1 MISQIKRIKNLG
13 VYQDFRWDGTTDG
26 FKKLNLIYGWNYAGK
41 TTLSRVF
48 RCLELKRLHNVDSNT
63 QFELINDDS
72 SVDNERFERT
82 NNIKVFNSDYIVDNL
97 RWEEEAVNPILI
109 VGEES
114 VQLREKQQKIK
125 DEISLTEQKVITER
139 EKLRS
144 KEKHISARKTDIAR
158 EIGTLLHLRT
168 FNKTHFD
175 KILST
180 YNPSAAIHLLSQIEL
195 QDSSRLA
202 NNREKQSPV
211 NALQLSE
218 IDIEQLNQQVKIL
231 LETRIDTV
239 TIQALVDDDKL
250 NTWVKQGFEIHQER
264 ETCGFCGAAFEQ
276 GLMERLAAHYSE
288 AYKELDEKLHLQIRS
303 IQTKKNAL
311 QQLQL
316 PDSSRL
322 FPAFRSDYDS
332 IVTNFT
338 SSLDTACKYL
348 EELVEMLEQKQ
359 EQPFKIIRFT
369 AKSRIQVPSLND
381 INGIIQKHNK
391 RVATFEEEKR
401 VAQEVVKAHY
411 ISRFIKEEH
420 YFESLE
426 EQKQLSQSI
435 LNLQQDIRELKKQD
449 EKIEQQISST
459 AKGAEQINE
468 FLISYF
474 GKEDIQLKVKDG
486 NQYQLIRRGKRAKNL
501 SEGEKTAIAFAYF
514 MASLKEKSNE
524 LKDTIVYIDD
534 PISSLDSN
542 HLFNTFSFIKGTF
555 MSPTGHSNP
564 KYEINCKQLFVST
577 HNIEFFNL
585 IKEWMNKFRKGKHT
599 TLLLIEK
606 GKDGQSKIKALP
618 EILARYKSEYNYLFS
633 LIYYFQKQPHLD
645 YDQLY
650 NLPNIIR
657 RFLESFL
664 AFKYQANVNIDQD
677 INRLIPNQ
685 VKSEQVRKFVHFYSH
700 SLAPS
705 RMMVLSDLSEC
716 QAVVDTVLDAVKAHD
731 PVHFEA
737 LEESIHPP
745 K

>member
-48 RCLELKRLHNVDSNT
+48 RCLELKRLHNVDRNT
-63 QFELINDDS
+63 LFELINYDS

-114 VQLREKQQKIK
+114 VQLREKQRQVK
-125 DEISLTEQKVITER
+125 DELSLTEKELMTER
-139 EKLRS
+139 EKRQNEQDRS
-144 KEKHISARKTDIAR
+144 GRRKTDIAR
-158 EIGTLLHLRT
+158 EIGTILGLRVYDKRHFEKTLNGYNAQSALELLPA
-168 FNKTHFD
+168 N
-175 KILST
+175 
-180 YNPSAAIHLLSQIEL
+180 EL
-195 QDSSRLA
+195 QRFIKKA
-202 NNREKQSPV
+202 NVTEKQSPIEKV
-211 NALQLSE
+211 VLPSVDLDRLALDVQQLAGA
-218 IDIEQLNQQVKIL
+218 
-231 LETRIDTV
+231 TIDTV
-239 TIQALVDDDKL
+239 PIQSLVDNDKL
-250 NTWVKQGFEIHQER
+250 NSWVKQGFEIHQER
-264 ETCGFCGAAFEQ
+264 STCAFCGSAFENE
-276 GLMERLAAHYSE
+276 LMEKLAAHYSE
-288 AYKELDEKLHLQIRS
+288 AYNQLEQKLSQQINKLDILKNKLR
-303 IQTKKNAL
+303 
-311 QQLQL
+311 QLHL
-316 PDSSRL
+316 PDSTRF
-322 FPAFRSDYDS
+322 FPGFRDDYDS
-332 IVTNFT
+332 LASDFT
-338 SSLDTACKYL
+338 IQLDRVYQHL
-348 EELVEMLEQKQ
+348 ESLVEVLKQKKDQPFKSIPFSPRSTVQYPSVDAINDVIDQHNTRVESFEDEKKSAREVVESHYICRFIQEENYFEFLEGQKQLDQSIRSLEQK
-359 EQPFKIIRFT
+359 IR
-369 AKSRIQVPSLND
+369 D
-381 INGIIQKHNK
+381 
-391 RVATFEEEKR
+391 
-401 VAQEVVKAHY
+401 
-411 ISRFIKEEH
+411 
-420 YFESLE
+420 
-426 EQKQLSQSI
+426 
-435 LNLQQDIRELKKQD
+435 LKKED
-449 EKIEQQISST
+449 NEIEQQISST

-555 MSPTGHSNP
+555 MSPTGQSNP

-585 IKEWMNKFRKGKHT
+585 IKEWMNKFRRGKHT

-677 INRLIPNQ
+677 INRLIPDQ

-716 QAVVDTVLDAVKAHD
+716 QAVVDTVLDSVKAHD

-737 LEESIHPP
+737 LEESIQPP